1 MDSLIAWWFDLSN
14 SKSLGL
20 VIFFIGFISVIIY
33 AYGNKKRSKRLETYR
48 DIPFLDDDE
57 EEIEARKKELES
69 SSKKSGK

>member
-1 MDSLIAWWFDLSN
+1 MDSIWAWWMDLSN

-20 VIFFIGFISVIIY
+20 VIFFIGFLSVIVY
-33 AYGNKKRSKRLETYR
+33 AYGNKKRSKRLESYR

-57 EEIEARKKELES
+57 EEAKLRAKEIER